1 MIEIDRHLRM
11 TASLIRLVMF
21 NIAVIGGEKNT
32 SPVFDLCT
40 KMMQQ
45 LKPVYK
51 RIAQFET
58 ETERTGKYAD
68 WRYVCREKNNLLKMR
83 TTLRR
88 VCEIY
93 GESYKPANT
102 QHLADGMFSD
112 LRDSKKRKV

>member
-1 MIEIDRHLRM
+1 MDKRHAIKEIDRNLRM
-11 TASLIRLVMF
+11 TVSLIRLVMF
-21 NIAVIGGEKNT
+21 NIAVIGGDKNT

-40 KMMQQ
+40 KMMKQ

-51 RIAQFET
+51 RIGEFEN
-58 ETERTGKYAD
+58 EQERTGKYAD
-68 WRYVCREKNNLLKMR
+68 WDYVRREKNNLRKMR

-102 QHLADGMFSD
+102 QNLADRLFSEY
-112 LRDSKKRKV
+112 